1 MLNTGDEQWLRER
14 YPGLVSDAKGVTGNI
29 KFKATYNSEIGR
41 FLILGDGIMDGV
53 GGLALSGEFTI
64 RIEERTSKIISSLPA
79 VYVENVNAIPDRHFG
94 QADKSACLC
103 SPLEECDFLLPEF
116 QFRVFLEHLVI
127 PFLYGQIFYSQTQRW
142 PWPEYAH
149 GSAGLLEA
157 YSHIADGAKT
167 EECLRRLVQ
176 DKNVWPRI
184 AAALRQK
191 PYIKGHTPC
200 FCPQMD
206 QIRRCHPIAL
216 RGVQRL
222 QDDIRALRLPIPS

>member
-14 YPGLVSDAKGVTGNI
+14 HPGLDSDAMGVSGNI

-41 FLILGDGIMDGV
+41 FLILGDGIIDGV

-64 RIEERTSKIISSLPA
+64 RIEERTTKIISSLPA
-79 VYVENVNAIPDRHFG
+79 VYVEDIDTIPDRHFD

-103 SPLEECDFLLPEF
+103 SPLEESDFLLPEF

-127 PFLYGQIFYSQTQRW
+127 PFLYGQIFYCQTQRW

-157 YSHIADGAKT
+157 YSHIAGRTKT
-167 EECLRRLVQ
+167 DECLRRLVQ
-176 DKNVWPRI
+176 DKNVWPMI

-191 PYIKGHTPC
+191 PYVKGHTLC

-206 QIRRCHPIAL
+206 QIRRCHPNAL
-216 RGVQRL
+216 RGARQL
-222 QDDIRALRLPIPS
+222 QHDIRAMAIQIP